1 MQSQSSA
8 EYALTKSTPFS
19 AAKRSERVTVAN
31 DLKRS
36 SCNRSNPLTLPWIKK
51 LAKIDAGTNDSYIIT
66 EQTSDEELDEE
77 KKAQETSKVTLSK
90 TNKGDVIDSTD
101 EIGSGL
107 RQGPLP
113 RTMSQ
118 PPGIRHPQYVPLCM
132 SSDRQM
138 LERESRR
145 RREYHNRGTCA
156 CNSLDRAPP
165 SIPKVNLGML
175 KRHSSPDNSR
185 TPRRNAAGMTPTFS
199 THRSSMEKKQVGSP
213 ERKLPQKFQ
222 NLTPSTTKER
232 QK

>member
-36 SCNRSNPLTLPWIKK
+36 SCNRSNPLTLPWIRK

-107 RQGPLP
+107 RQGPLED
-113 RTMSQ
+113 
-118 PPGIRHPQYVPLCM
+118 H
-132 SSDRQM
+132 
-138 LERESRR
+138 
-145 RREYHNRGTCA
+145 
-156 CNSLDRAPP
+156 
-165 SIPKVNLGML
+165 
-175 KRHSSPDNSR
+175 
-185 TPRRNAAGMTPTFS
+185 
-199 THRSSMEKKQVGSP
+199 
-213 ERKLPQKFQ
+213 
-222 NLTPSTTKER
+222 
-232 QK
+232 